1 MKKKLYFTI
10 TILLLSTFLFIF
22 SGCQFNKSDSVSAS
36 DSPINRSYYG
46 NTSYENVGG
55 LNFINSN
62 GTSLS
67 PTEVA
72 AKIIPST
79 VCILNYQ
86 NGSLVGTGSGVIFR
100 IKDNVAYIVTNA
112 HVVEDQTSL
121 SVILYDDNVRD
132 AELIASDVYTDL
144 AIVKIDSTSL
154 DIIAANFSSSAA
166 LAVGNYVMA
175 CGSPGGTSL
184 RNSVTLGIVSGLNRN
199 IETVSGYTVNC
210 IQVDAAIN
218 PGNSGGA
225 LVNMEGNVIGIPS
238 SKIVSESYE
247 GLGFAI
253 SSDFAQEIIE
263 ELLTY
268 GYVRGRASLGITLEQ
283 KYVRSSIGYFGYT
296 IRYTVTAI
304 SNSSAIEA
312 GIKVGDYI
320 LKIDGKT
327 LSSTDDTAAILKDK
341 SPGDNITVT
350 IQRNNQ
356 NYDITFKLV
365 ELT

>member
-36 DSPINRSYYG
+36 DSPTNRSYYG
-46 NTSYENVGG
+46 NTSYANVGG
-55 LNFINSN
+55 LNFINSD

-184 RNSVTLGIVSGLNRN
+184 INSVTLGIVSGLNRN

-283 KYVRSSIGYFGYT
+283 KYIGYFGYT
-296 IRYTVTAI
+296 IRYRVIAI
-304 SNSSAIEA
+304 SNSSAATA